1 MDIVREVASTSPV
14 PAGGA
19 AAAYTLCLA
28 ISLIYKTIL
37 FELNSGRITSEL
49 EKNILTVKKELERLL
64 QETETLVEKDSKFY
78 REFSASKK
86 GPNAVRTKRHFQKTI
101 DVSMRVVESGGAAFG
116 WIRQIHPVIS
126 TRMMTHLRVASDLI
140 MGAINGT
147 IHVATDNI
155 QAIRVAKKRD
165 NYLLRLQEL
174 QKEYKQRYEE
184 LSEKLA
190 VQKRSTQNGY
200 LRY

>member
-1 MDIVREVASTSPV
+1 
-14 PAGGA
+14 
-19 AAAYTLCLA
+19 
-28 ISLIYKTIL
+28 
-37 FELNSGRITSEL
+37 
-49 EKNILTVKKELERLL
+49 
-64 QETETLVEKDSKFY
+64 
-78 REFSASKK
+78 
-86 GPNAVRTKRHFQKTI
+86 
-101 DVSMRVVESGGAAFG
+101 
-116 WIRQIHPVIS
+116 
-126 TRMMTHLRVASDLI
+126 MMTHLRVASDLI